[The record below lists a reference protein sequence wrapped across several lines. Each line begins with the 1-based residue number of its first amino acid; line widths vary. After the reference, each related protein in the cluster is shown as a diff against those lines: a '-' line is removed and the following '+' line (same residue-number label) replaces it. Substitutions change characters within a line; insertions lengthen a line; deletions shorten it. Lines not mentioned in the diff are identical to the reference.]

1 VSAFLSGVKRWWLRR
16 FRGIVEPPAHARGQ
30 GTTWYQHPCWME
42 TFECPCGLT
51 LHFTAEDYKI
61 ISQNHVEGCEG
72 WTACGRCQCP
82 VSDARYVKICVCR
95 IGHWKLVPMESA
107 K

>member
-1 VSAFLSGVKRWWLRR
+1 MKAFFAGVKRWYLRR
-16 FRGIVEPPAHARGQ
+16 FRGIVKPPAHARGQ

-61 ISQNHVEGCEG
+61 MSQDHVAGCDG
-72 WTACGRCQCP
+72 IAHQQTHKPCQCP
-82 VSDARYVKICVCR
+82 VSEARYVKICVCR
-95 IGHWKLVPMESA
+95 IGHWKQTQ
-107 K
+107 